1 MLDVQYMYKDDR
13 SHDEPVAIKETRGKI
28 RFELYRG
35 LFLPE
40 GVAALNSAT
49 QALLSGGQWFQLWK
63 GEVVSL
69 ASPEFKE
76 PPYGRIHRGPLADQA
91 PRPRYR

>member
-1 MLDVQYMYKDDR
+1 MQYVYSTDR
-13 SHDEPVAIKETRGKI
+13 TFDEPVAVKETRGNI

-49 QALLSGGQWFQLWK
+49 AQVLAGGQWFQLWR
-63 GEVVSL
+63 GEIVSMR
-69 ASPEFKE
+69 SPLPKE
-76 PPYGRIHRGPLADQA
+76 PPYGRIHRGSLVDQEA
-91 PRPRYR
+91 RSRDW